1 MTPGELCADTEGITH
16 SIPVSLW
23 SCGTCVV
30 MLRIWEL
37 IFTSAPPTPVHP
49 MQSYCLEMSSKA
61 ITPYP
66 NPAGVNG
73 KYLESFLTVA
83 GSGEPLTTVPVR
95 LDPFDGIESSR

>member
-37 IFTSAPPTPVHP
+37 IFTSAPPTPVHH